1 MPSAKKLVI
10 RKISEM
16 IPISEYVINSISTYP
31 ILKKMDADVLTELI
45 NEIKTVDDK
54 LIQNYD
60 DQKLKKFVEFLES
73 DYHDDLEIEEI
84 TSASISECYD
94 VESLEIETSDNQ
106 EYQII
111 FDDSEMEDNIRSELL
126 QDSEYEY
133 MYCEGI
139 KAENINPVSTPFTD
153 WIDEIINYDGIGSI
167 ISSYDGELNELNGN
181 SVWFRRN

>member
-1 MPSAKKLVI
+1 M
-10 RKISEM
+10 M
-16 IPISEYVINSISTYP
+16 PISEYVNNSINMYP
-31 ILKKMDADVLTELI
+31 ILKKMDVDTLTELI

-54 LIQNYD
+54 LIQHYD
-60 DQKLKKFVEFLES
+60 DQKLKKFVKFLES
-73 DYHDDLEIEEI
+73 EYHDDLEIEDI
-84 TSASISECYD
+84 TSISLSECYD
-94 VESLEIETSDNQ
+94 AECLEIETSDNQ
-106 EYQII
+106 EYNLI
-111 FDDSEMEDNIRSELL
+111 FDDSELEDNIRSELL

-167 ISSYDGELNELNGN
+167 ISGYDGELNELSDN

>member
-1 MPSAKKLVI
+1 M
-10 RKISEM
+10 M
-16 IPISEYVINSISTYP
+16 QISEYVINSINMYP
-31 ILKKMDADVLTELI
+31 ILKKMDVEVLTELI

-54 LIQNYD
+54 LIEHYD

-84 TSASISECYD
+84 TGVLLSECYD
-94 VESLEIETSDNQ
+94 TECLEIETSDNQ
-106 EYQII
+106 EYNLI
-111 FDDSEMEDNIRSELL
+111 FDDSELEDNIRSELL

-167 ISSYDGELNELNGN
+167 ISGYDGELNYLSDD